1 MAFDEPLA
9 ERIRATL
16 SRRRGV
22 TEKEMFGGVAF
33 LVNGHMFCGVNKDD
47 LVVRVGPDAWA
58 RALSKKHARPMD
70 FTGRPLSGYVYVAP
84 PGVRTSASLKAWLDQ
99 GLRFART
106 LPPRAH

>member
-9 ERIRATL
+9 ERIRTTL

-22 TEKEMFGGVAF
+22 TEKKMFGGVAF
-33 LVNGHMFCGVNKDD
+33 LVNGHMFCGVNRED

-84 PGVRTSASLKAWLDQ
+84 PGVRTATSLKAWLEQ

-106 LPPRAH
+106 LPPRSH

>member
-1 MAFDEPLA
+1 MAFSEPLA
-9 ERIRATL
+9 DRIRVAL
-16 SRRRGV
+16 ARRRGV
-22 TEKEMFGGVAF
+22 SEKRMFGGVAF

-70 FTGRPLSGYVYVAP
+70 FTGKPLNGYVYVGP
-84 PGVRTSASLKAWLDQ
+84 LGVRTAASLKVWLEH

-106 LPPRAH
+106 LPPKS